1 MNISDMFSFSRDKWQ
16 QEIVPFP
23 TDLRNIEIIKILH
36 LKSQK
41 WAEFTKQDINDFLS
55 YMEKGSCHKMLKG
68 YTRYQICI
76 QHEEGTSD
84 YFIHGDSL
92 APEQGG
98 LVQASFEPKK
108 RGFEVFLHSFF

>member
-1 MNISDMFSFSRDKWQ
+1 MNFGDLFSFSKDKWQ
-16 QEIVPFP
+16 TEIVPFP
-23 TDLRNIEIIKILH
+23 TDLKNIEIIRILH

-41 WAEFTKQDINDFLS
+41 WAEFTKQDINNFFS
-55 YMEKGSCHKMLKG
+55 FMEKGSCHRMLKG
-68 YTRYQICI
+68 ATRYKICI

-92 APEQGG
+92 GPEQGG
-98 LVQASFEPKK
+98 LVQSSFEPKK